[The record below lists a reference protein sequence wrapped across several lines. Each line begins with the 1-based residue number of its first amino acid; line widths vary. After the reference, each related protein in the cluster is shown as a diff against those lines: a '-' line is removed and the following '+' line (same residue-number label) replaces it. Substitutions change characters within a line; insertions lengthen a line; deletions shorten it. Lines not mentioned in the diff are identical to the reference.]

1 MREAHPGFWTI
12 SLSVRTASSLVMFSK
27 LTSFTYTR
35 THSHIRHIVLLYRN
49 THPIIQTHKALK
61 ERLLKKK
68 KPTLWASSLHVPLYT
83 CTCTCTCSLNMTEHR
98 TVSTDLQEHV
108 SWLPPCHQ
116 QPTAPPAET
125 NTVTPPTTHTMYQLH
140 TSKHA
145 GNYISSVWSRTSSC
159 PNVFGSFPPHC
170 TSRLPPPPLHSSP
183 PHPSQPLTLS
193 SQSQRRCL
201 PLHPHWSGPHNAD
214 TKGS

>member
-108 SWLPPCHQ
+108 SWLHPAISSHR
-116 QPTAPPAET
+116 PPAET
-125 NTVTPPTTHTMYQLH
+125 NTVTPPTTTQCTSY

-145 GNYISSVWSRTSSC
+145 GIT
-159 PNVFGSFPPHC
+159 F
-170 TSRLPPPPLHSSP
+170 
-183 PHPSQPLTLS
+183 
-193 SQSQRRCL
+193 
-201 PLHPHWSGPHNAD
+201 
-214 TKGS
+214 